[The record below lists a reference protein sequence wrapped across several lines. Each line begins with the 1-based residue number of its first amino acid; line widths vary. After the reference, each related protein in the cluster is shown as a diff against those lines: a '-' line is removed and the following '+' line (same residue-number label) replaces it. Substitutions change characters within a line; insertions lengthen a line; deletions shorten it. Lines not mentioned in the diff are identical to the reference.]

1 LAASS
6 NRRTFSRVLP
16 LLIVLFAFGVRC
28 YDLDRN
34 PPGFFR
40 DEADKAVTAK
50 SLLLTGRDLEGR
62 RLPYFVRSLNVYTSG
77 AYQYALVPF
86 LLLLGMGEWVIR
98 LPAALA
104 GAATVT
110 VAYLLGKEAYGRSTG
125 LVVSALLAISPWHVC
140 LSRWANQGT
149 FLPLCLSLA
158 VYYLLRGRRS
168 TQVSGESAI
177 PPAGR
182 NCRPFVIS
190 AIFLSLALYTYA
202 PAKVLVPLFVVAMAA
217 IYRRELFTR
226 PAERRWPCCTKYFG
240 ILLLLALP
248 MAHFTLFEAE
258 RSGLRYDRIS
268 IFSQAASPAEL
279 VLLFFQGYLSHFSPS
294 FLLSTGD
301 ANLRHSVPGVGQLL
315 WPEAIAALLGLYFL
329 LRRRSREDL
338 LLLAWVALGP
348 LPAALT
354 REGLPH
360 ALRSIGALP
369 SVQLLGAVGIVQS
382 LEFLRRRETSGAPRS
397 FSPRRI
403 VLVAWVAAFILFGGS
418 FLATLFWVYP
428 VVSAPWWE
436 YGYGEAV
443 AYLERHRGD
452 YEEIVITG
460 LIEYPQVQIL
470 YHTGGDPAE
479 YQRTGRISG
488 YRFLP
493 LGRPYVEDYQ
503 RSTRKSLYLLT
514 PFEHERVPRPALH
527 RIKHPDGS
535 PAWLVVE
542 HPAVPK

>member
-1 LAASS
+1 MAAFS
-6 NRRTFSRVLP
+6 NRRTFARVLP
-16 LLIVLFAFGVRC
+16 LLIVLFAFAVRC

-40 DEADKAVTAK
+40 DEADKAVTAR

-77 AYQYALVPF
+77 VYQYALIPF
-86 LLLLGMGEWVIR
+86 ILVLGMAEWVIR

-104 GAATVT
+104 GTATVAVT
-110 VAYLLGKEAYGRSTG
+110 YLLGKEAYGRSTG
-125 LVVSALLAISPWHVC
+125 RIAAALLAISPWHVC

-158 VYYLLRGRRS
+158 VYFLLRGRRIREAS
-168 TQVSGESAI
+168 SEPVA
-177 PPAGR
+177 PPTDK
-182 NCRPFVIS
+182 NCRFFVVS

-202 PAKVLVPLFVVAMAA
+202 PAKVLVPLFAIVIAA
-217 IYRRELFTR
+217 IYRREFFTR

-248 MAHFTLFEAE
+248 MAHFTLFETE
-258 RSGLRYDRIS
+258 RSALRYDRIS
-268 IFSQAASPAEL
+268 IFSQAASPADR
-279 VLLFFQGYLSHFSPS
+279 VLLFFQGYLLHFSPS

-301 ANLRHSVPGVGQLL
+301 ANLRHSAPGVGQLL
-315 WPEAIAALLGLYFL
+315 WPEAIAALLGLYFV

-338 LLLAWVALGP
+338 LLLGWVALGP

-360 ALRSIGALP
+360 ALRSLGALP
-369 SVQLLGAVGIVQS
+369 AMQLLGAVGIVQS
-382 LEFLRRRETSGAPRS
+382 LELLRRREMSGGPRS
-397 FSPRRI
+397 CSPRKF
-403 VLVAWVAAFILFGGS
+403 VLVAWVAAFILFGGG
-418 FLATLFWVYP
+418 FLATLFWVHP

-436 YGYGEAV
+436 YGYAEAV
-443 AYLERHRGD
+443 AYLELHRGEYD
-452 YEEIVITG
+452 EVVVTG
-460 LIEYPQVQIL
+460 LAEYPQVHIL

-479 YQRTGRISG
+479 YQQTGGIRG

-503 RSTRKSLYLLT
+503 RSSRRSLYLLT
-514 PFEHERVPRPALH
+514 PFEHERVPRPALL
-527 RIKHPDGS
+527 RIKYPDGS
-535 PAWLVVE
+535 PAWVIVE
-542 HPAVPK
+542 HPAAPQ